1 MPWQEARAMED
12 WPSYE
17 NFTVPNNVVMDQI
30 TLNAVLASSRIGI
43 EVAISSLFTQSWE
56 DAEEVWQRRLILI
69 IHKFAGIT

>member
-1 MPWQEARAMED
+1 MED

-30 TLNAVLASSRIGI
+30 TLNAVLTSSRIGI